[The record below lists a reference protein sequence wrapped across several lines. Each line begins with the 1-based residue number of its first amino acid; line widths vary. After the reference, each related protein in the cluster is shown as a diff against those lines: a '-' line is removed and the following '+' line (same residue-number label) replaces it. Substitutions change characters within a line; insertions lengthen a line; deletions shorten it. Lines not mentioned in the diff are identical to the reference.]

1 MDTGNDQTGQT
12 GSISVLNEEI
22 QSRLLTQLNPLRR
35 TMDQPIVRSDTK
47 MARDLIVDEVL
58 IG

>member
-22 QSRLLTQLNPLRR
+22 QSRLLTQLSPLRR

-47 MARDLIVDEVL
+47 TARGLIVDEVL